1 MGDDRNDSILAG
13 KRLALDV
20 APQYMTARH
29 ARNPCE
35 QPYHDGLDRNRTSVR
50 APLSAGIEYL
60 QGLSDT
66 GIYRVNSDVG
76 VTANLWKS
84 LGISFTFGERYES
97 KPLPGKKTR
106 DTTTAVSLVC
116 TLI

>member
-1 MGDDRNDSILAG
+1 
-13 KRLALDV
+13 
-20 APQYMTARH
+20 MTARH